1 MSSLIRAS
9 RSDQSARVGSVPWHG
24 DTASV
29 LSPASG
35 TPESCLCTA
44 PHKKNLCWEG
54 GPPASGAAASLF
66 WMDPW
71 LMGSGGGTLVPH
83 LGTAVHCPYSPA
95 QSALQCPL
103 PCPAAPPQPAARAGP
118 SRSRWLCLAA
128 RCRSRWASRP
138 GCAGPNQ
145 MIRLGAPRLLPAPRR
160 REQIQSD
167 GSHLWPTHCRRQPWW
182 GAHGEGGVSWARA
195 LGCLWWRDQHC
206 GAPTG
211 S

>member
-29 LSPASG
+29 LSPALG
-35 TPESCLCTA
+35 TPESCFWTA
-44 PHKKNLCWEG
+44 PHKKNVCWEG
-54 GPPASGAAASLF
+54 GPPAPGAGVSLF
-66 WMDPW
+66 RMDPW
-71 LMGSGGGTLVPH
+71 LTGSGGGTLVPR
-83 LGTAVHCPYSPA
+83 LGTQCIVPIALPKVPSSP
-95 QSALQCPL
+95 PL
-103 PCPAAPPQPAARAGP
+103 PCPAALLPAAPPQPTARAGP

-167 GSHLWPTHCRRQPWW
+167 GSHLWPTHCRRQPLW
-182 GAHGEGGVSWARA
+182 GAHGEGGVRWARA
-195 LGCLWWRDQHC
+195 LGCLWW
-206 GAPTG
+206 
-211 S
+211 